1 MSNFVI
7 LLSLNIVMQ
16 VLGIDAWDLLD
27 SHTEEGLVEAL
38 LWVWYL
44 WSRRDSSST
53 PEVVYYLEVE

>member
-1 MSNFVI
+1 MSNFII
-7 LLSLNIVMQ
+7 LFSLNVVMQ

-44 WSRRDSSST
+44 WSRRNISST
-53 PEVVYYLEVE
+53 PVEVVYYLEE